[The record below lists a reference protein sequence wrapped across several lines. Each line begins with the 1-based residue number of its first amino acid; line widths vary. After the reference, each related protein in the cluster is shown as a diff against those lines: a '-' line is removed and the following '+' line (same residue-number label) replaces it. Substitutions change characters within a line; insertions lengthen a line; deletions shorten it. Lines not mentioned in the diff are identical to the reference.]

1 MKRITVLVLT
11 LALTLAGCAVWQR
24 VDTPRA
30 EAPDKSY
37 SVDLPVG
44 WVRLMLNTD
53 GLEVTRDG
61 LALNRIQV
69 RRVDLAKAFPTLKK
83 AANADML
90 PSELAE
96 LQIAEFKSADQET
109 VISVHENAPAM
120 VGGQPGYRLHL
131 QYRNPR
137 GLGMDRIVQGC
148 ATAKGYF
155 TLSYE
160 APGLH
165 YWQRDLPAFEKAAAS
180 FRLAG
185 N

>member
-1 MKRITVLVLT
+1 MKLITVLILS
-11 LALTLAGCAVWQR
+11 LTLAGCAVWQR
-24 VDTPRA
+24 VDTPRT

-37 SVDLPVG
+37 SVDLPQG
-44 WVRLMLNTD
+44 WVRLMQAAE

-61 LALNRIQV
+61 MALNRIRV
-69 RRVDLAKAFPTLKK
+69 NRVDLAKAFPTLKK
-83 AANADML
+83 AANPDML

-96 LQIAEFKSADQET
+96 LQIAEYKSADQET
-109 VISVHENAPAM
+109 VISVKENAPAM

-165 YWQRDLPAFEKAAAS
+165 YWSRDLPEFEKTAAS

>member
-1 MKRITVLVLT
+1 MKLITLT
-11 LALTLAGCAVWQR
+11 VLALTLAGCAVWQR
-24 VDTPRA
+24 VDSPRA

-44 WVRLMLNTD
+44 WVRLMQNAE

-61 LALNRIQV
+61 LALNRIRV
-69 RRVDLAKAFPTLKK
+69 NRVDLAKAFPTLKK
-83 AANADML
+83 PAHADML

-96 LQIAEFKSADQET
+96 LQIAELKSVDKET
-109 VISVHENAPAM
+109 VITVKENAPAM
-120 VGGQPGYRLHL
+120 LGGQPGYRLHL

-137 GLGMDRIVQGC
+137 GLGMDRIIQGC

-165 YWQRDLPAFEKAAAS
+165 YLPRDLPEFEKTAAS